1 MDWFHSNTMS
11 LDAMETVEGWIDAL
25 QNEFE
30 VNTAVARERAKAR
43 KYNPDVD
50 KSVMDYFYSKVN
62 LEKTTNPRIRT
73 QDLVDE
79 IWLGLPDEFQV
90 LFNHRALR
98 NCSLSELGR
107 VFADKDPSFHATWR
121 NQRLRR
127 DSRRDDRTFDHRSD
141 DKRRDD
147 RCITFSNRE
156 GDRDK
161 NTSSTKKLAK
171 DKKFNSSKRSTSKKP
186 TEPPTPAPLPRDQW
200 KTDAKGRT
208 MTRTCR
214 YCNKWHYD
222 FDCPKCP
229 ASYNLSYTMDQFP
242 PKPVHESDSETTS
255 SDPDTS
261 SSAYSS

>member
-1 MDWFHSNTMS
+1 MDWFNSNTMS

-98 NCSLSELGR
+98 TCSLSELG
-107 VFADKDPSFHATWR
+107 
-121 NQRLRR
+121 
-127 DSRRDDRTFDHRSD
+127 
-141 DKRRDD
+141 
-147 RCITFSNRE
+147 
-156 GDRDK
+156 
-161 NTSSTKKLAK
+161 
-171 DKKFNSSKRSTSKKP
+171 
-186 TEPPTPAPLPRDQW
+186 
-200 KTDAKGRT
+200 
-208 MTRTCR
+208 
-214 YCNKWHYD
+214 
-222 FDCPKCP
+222 
-229 ASYNLSYTMDQFP
+229 
-242 PKPVHESDSETTS
+242 
-255 SDPDTS
+255 
-261 SSAYSS
+261 